1 MNMKTTIKAGQFELG
16 QVVEVTMMSG
26 NQYKG
31 YVTDF
36 TDSQSLVWLNVG
48 GVLETINMH
57 HVVVAML
64 ITEDVKEVKEA
75 PYHMGQLLFVECPN
89 GLYFSGRIVDIGL
102 DTNIIWVN
110 RTTTDEWVLVNVAK
124 SRITVLAEPKEEITE
139 ELANEVKEAIPAPY
153 DVKNITQIKG
163 EYKEELAELWEGEP
177 DYHEVRVYN
186 NDEDGEEV
194 YDCEFSAYDEDGKYL
209 FCIYFGTYYD
219 EKEATKAA
227 RAMRTKLRKYYD
239 IKGQVYTY
247 VC

>member
-36 TDSQSLVWLNVG
+36 TDSQTLVWLNVG

-64 ITEDVKEVKEA
+64 ITEETEVKEA

-124 SRITVLAEPKEEITE
+124 SRITVLAEPKEEISE

-163 EYKEELAELWEGEP
+163 EYKEELAELWDGEP
-177 DYHEVRVYN
+177 DYHAVRVYN
-186 NDEDGEEV
+186 NDEDGAEV

-209 FCIYFGTYYD
+209 FCVYFGTYYD
-219 EKEATKAA
+219 EKEALKAA

-247 VC
+247 AC